1 MKKNIMLLV
10 LLMFAGELL
19 YAQNV
24 GIGTTTPTRA
34 RLEVHGAVEAT
45 TAIFGGESSGISL
58 QRNWPGVGFNQY
70 FGGGHRR
77 LAAGF
82 SALQALHPTGGYLY
96 FDMGLTGPAGSL
108 ITSRRALTIENN
120 GNIYMGTENSYIGI
134 NTSSP
139 VYTLEIR
146 QAKDDG
152 GVFEQGLLLV
162 SPLQNFDNWEF
173 IVGRSIGVDL
183 SYLYFNFNNFNRVQI
198 NPTNGNYHTIS
209 DARVKTNI
217 RAISPVLTKIM
228 QLRPVE
234 YEMADTS
241 AHHALNVG
249 FIAQEVKP
257 FFPHLVH
264 VAHGKIK
271 STDTLS
277 DLHAMNYAGFGVL
290 AIKAIQE
297 QQGQIEGLKKDK
309 EELKARLDKL
319 ERLLTR
325 Q

>member
-10 LLMFAGELL
+10 LLMITSELL

-24 GIGTTTPTRA
+24 GIGTTNPFRA
-34 RLEVHGAVEAT
+34 RLEVHGAVDGT
-45 TAIFGGESSGISL
+45 SAIFGGESSGISL

-70 FGGGHRR
+70 YSGGHRR

-82 SALQALHPTGGYLY
+82 SALHALDPTRGSLY
-96 FDMGLTGPAGSL
+96 FDMGITGPAGSL
-108 ITSRRALTIENN
+108 ITSSRAMTIENN
-120 GNIYMGTENSYIGI
+120 GNIYMGSGNSYIGI

-139 VYTLEIR
+139 LYTLEIR
-146 QAKDDG
+146 QSLDDG
-152 GVFEQGLLLV
+152 GLFEQGILLV
-162 SPLQNFDNWEF
+162 SPQRNFDNWEF

-217 RAISPVLTKIM
+217 RTISPVLKKIM

-234 YEMADTS
+234 YEMVDTS
-241 AHHALNVG
+241 AHHALDVG

-264 VAHGKIK
+264 MTQGKIK
-271 STDTLS
+271 KTDTLT

-297 QQGQIEGLKKDK
+297 QQAQIEELRRDK
-309 EELKARLDKL
+309 ENLKERLNNL
-319 ERLLTR
+319 ERLLIR
-325 Q
+325 H